1 MAGLVSIIIP
11 NYNGGATI
19 GKCLEAAFA
28 SVYDEVEIVVVDD
41 CSTDDS
47 VDVIR
52 RFPCKLIRLNEH
64 AGAARARNVGAA
76 NSSGDILFF
85 TDADCLLEKNAV
97 SIAGR
102 FLASNGTD
110 VVVGGTYTPLPYD
123 NSFFSLFQSIFINY
137 SETKNAGNPDY
148 IATHAMVI
156 GADTFW
162 RNHGFSESFLPI
174 LEDVEFSHRLSRAGI
189 RLVVNP
195 EIQVRHI
202 FGFSLLKS
210 LRNAVVKSMYWTI
223 YSLRNK
229 DLLADSGTASVEL
242 KSNVVAYWLCVLLLL
257 GFSLTTGTAILL
269 FLPLV
274 LSVNLL
280 VNERLL
286 RALYRTGGLSFSIV
300 AALYYL
306 IIYPL
311 PVSAGALAG
320 IVRYRR
326 TVPGLESSG

>member
-1 MAGLVSIIIP
+1 MADLISIIIP

-28 SVYDEVEIVVVDD
+28 SVYEDFEVIVVDD
-41 CSTDDS
+41 CSNDDS

-52 RFPCKLIRLNEH
+52 QFPCKLIRLNEH
-64 AGAARARNVGAA
+64 AGAAKARNVGAA
-76 NSSGDILFF
+76 NSSGEILFF
-85 TDADCLLEKNAV
+85 TDADCLLEKNAA

-102 FLASNGTD
+102 FLASNETN
-110 VVVGGTYTPLPYD
+110 VIVGGTYTPLPYD
-123 NSFFSLFQSIFINY
+123 NSFFSLFQSIYINY
-137 SETKNAGNPDY
+137 SETKNADNPDY
-148 IATHAMVI
+148 IATHAMAI
-156 GADTFW
+156 DAETFR

-174 LEDVEFSHRLSRAGI
+174 LEDVEFSHRLSRAGY
-189 RLVVNP
+189 RLVINP

-242 KSNVVAYWLCVLLLL
+242 KFNVAAYWLCVLLLL
-257 GFSLTTGTAILL
+257 GFSLTTGTIILL

-274 LSVNLL
+274 LSANLL
-280 VNERLL
+280 INERLL
-286 RALYRTGGLSFSIV
+286 RALYQTGGLSFSIV
-300 AALYYL
+300 ATLYYL

-320 IVRYRR
+320 IVRYRHTTPR
-326 TVPGLESSG
+326 LERSS

>member
-11 NYNGGATI
+11 NHNGGTTI

-28 SVYDEVEIVVVDD
+28 SAYDDFEIIVVDD
-41 CSTDDS
+41 CSKDDS
-47 VDVIR
+47 VDIIG
-52 RFPCKLIRLNEH
+52 RFPCKLIRLSEH

-76 NSSGDILFF
+76 NSSGEILFF
-85 TDADCLLEKNAV
+85 TDADCLLKKNAV
-97 SIAGR
+97 SLASN
-102 FLASNGTD
+102 FLASKGSD
-110 VVVGGTYTPLPYD
+110 VVIGGTYTPLPYD

-137 SETKNAGNPDY
+137 SETKNAHNPDY
-148 IATHAMVI
+148 IATHAMAI
-156 GADTFW
+156 NAKTFR

-174 LEDVEFSHRLSRAGI
+174 LEDVEFSHRLSRAGYQLMI
-189 RLVVNP
+189 NP

-202 FGFSLLKS
+202 FDFSLLKS
-210 LRNAVVKSMYWTI
+210 LRNAAVKSMYWTV

-242 KSNVVAYWLCVLLLL
+242 KSNVAAYWLCVLLLL
-257 GFSLTTGTAILL
+257 GFSFTAGTAMLL

-274 LSVNLL
+274 LSANLL

-286 RALYRTGGLSFSIV
+286 RALYRTGGLSFAI
-300 AALYYL
+300 AATLYYL

-320 IVRYRR
+320 VLRYRR
-326 TVPGLESSG
+326 NAPYLERSG

>member
-11 NYNGGATI
+11 NHNGGATI
-19 GKCLEAAFA
+19 RKCLEAAFA
-28 SVYDEVEIVVVDD
+28 SVYNDFEIIVVDD
-41 CSTDDS
+41 CSKDDS

-52 RFPCKLIRLNEH
+52 QFPCTLIRLNEH
-64 AGAARARNVGAA
+64 AGAARARNIGAA
-76 NSSGDILFF
+76 NSSGEILFF
-85 TDADCLLEKNAV
+85 TDADCLLEKNTV
-97 SIAGR
+97 NMAGD
-102 FLASNGTD
+102 FLASKGPD

-137 SETKNAGNPDY
+137 SETKNSDNPDY
-148 IATHAMVI
+148 IATHAMAI
-156 GADTFW
+156 DAETFR
-162 RNHGFSESFLPI
+162 RNHGFSESLLPI
-174 LEDVEFSHRLSRAGI
+174 LEDVEFSHRLSRAGY
-189 RLVVNP
+189 RLVINP

-210 LRNAVVKSMYWTI
+210 LRNAMVKSMYWTV
-223 YSLRNK
+223 YSLWNK

-242 KSNVVAYWLCVLLLL
+242 KSNVAAYWLCVLLLL
-257 GFSLTTGTAILL
+257 GYSFTAGSAILL

-274 LSVNLL
+274 LSANLL
-280 VNERLL
+280 INGRLL
-286 RALYRTGGLSFSIV
+286 RALYRTGGLSFSI
-300 AALYYL
+300 AATLYYL

-326 TVPGLESSG
+326 TTADLEGLG